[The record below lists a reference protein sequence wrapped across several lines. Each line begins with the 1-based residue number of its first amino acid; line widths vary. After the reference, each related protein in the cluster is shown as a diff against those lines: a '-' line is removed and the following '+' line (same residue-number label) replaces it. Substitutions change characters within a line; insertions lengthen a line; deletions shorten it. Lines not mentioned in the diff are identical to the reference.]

1 MRAFACED
9 DGCKP
14 AVLGHG
20 LLLIIWFY
28 ALATVGVI
36 KAIVAGQWGVDGAR
50 FALL

>member
-14 AVLGHG
+14 AVLGHD
-20 LLLIIWFY
+20 LLLIIWFS

-36 KAIVAGQWGVDGAR
+36 KAIVAGQWGADWAK